1 MRAKLV
7 VVGSL
12 AAATIG
18 AACGSSDDAPPP
30 SASDGQK
37 LYADTC
43 ALCHGAR
50 GEGYAADQATALAS
64 PTFLAT
70 ASDEFLRRSI
80 ARGRPGT
87 TMSAWGRARGGPYD
101 DVQVRSLVAF
111 IRGWQTAPTIPVG
124 SAAAPGDPAKGAPI
138 YAARCASC
146 HGATGNEGPNV
157 RLGNAELL
165 AVATDDF
172 LRVAIAQGRPGTK
185 MPAFTDIAEA
195 DQGHLIALLRSW
207 AKPVSEEEIAI
218 PGTLGPIVQNPTGP
232 DPAFTPGAR
241 YTPVDVVKRELDRGA
256 AIGFLDARAPSDYVA
271 GHIAGAADV
280 PFYAARDYLFALPKD
295 KWLVCYCA
303 CPHAES
309 GRLMDTLTANGFTK
323 VTVLDEGVNVWAE
336 RGYPMRK
343 GPSP

>member
-1 MRAKLV
+1 
-7 VVGSL
+7 
-12 AAATIG
+12 
-18 AACGSSDDAPPP
+18 
-30 SASDGQK
+30 
-37 LYADTC
+37 
-43 ALCHGAR
+43 
-50 GEGYAADQATALAS
+50 
-64 PTFLAT
+64 
-70 ASDEFLRRSI
+70 
-80 ARGRPGT
+80 
-87 TMSAWGRARGGPYD
+87 
-101 DVQVRSLVAF
+101 
-111 IRGWQTAPTIPVG
+111 
-124 SAAAPGDPAKGAPI
+124 
-138 YAARCASC
+138 
-146 HGATGNEGPNV
+146 
-157 RLGNAELL
+157 
-165 AVATDDF
+165 
-172 LRVAIAQGRPGTK
+172 

-195 DQGHLIALLRSW
+195 DQGHLVALLRSW

-295 KWLVCYCA
+295 KWLICYCA